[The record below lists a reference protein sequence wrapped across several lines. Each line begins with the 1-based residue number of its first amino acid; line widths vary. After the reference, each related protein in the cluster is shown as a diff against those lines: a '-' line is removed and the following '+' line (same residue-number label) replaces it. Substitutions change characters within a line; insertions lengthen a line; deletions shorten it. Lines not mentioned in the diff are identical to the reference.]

1 MPPPNRSGRPTRRL
15 PARPRLPKTLTRA
28 LLPEHD
34 LADEGHLRRLSYT
47 DLDLAERD
55 VTSCDVEECVF
66 ESVELR
72 GGMLAKSSFA
82 DCRFDRC
89 DLANL
94 ATTNSSLIR
103 CELRGL
109 RTTGLRWTDGT
120 IRDVVFDQC
129 RLDLSAFRFSTLT
142 AVRFAGC
149 RLTQADFTNAD
160 LRNARFDD
168 CDLSGAQFAQADLTG
183 ARLRNCVLAGVRGVE
198 NLRGAV
204 IDPDDLVA
212 LSYAL
217 AGALGIVIG
226 TGDDDADPDDD

>member
-1 MPPPNRSGRPTRRL
+1 MPPPARSGRPARRR
-15 PARPRLPKTLTRA
+15 PAGPRLPRTLTPA
-28 LLPEHD
+28 VLPDHD
-34 LADEGHLRRLSYT
+34 LADEGHLRRLAYT

-55 VTSCDVEECVF
+55 VTSCDVEECLF
-66 ESVELR
+66 EGVELR
-72 GGMLAKSSFA
+72 GGVFTKSTFA

-94 ATTNSSLIR
+94 ATTSSSLVR

-120 IRDVVFDQC
+120 LRDVVFDQC

-149 RLTQADFTNAD
+149 RLTQVDFTNAD

-168 CDLSGAQFAQADLTG
+168 CDLSGAQFAHADLTG
-183 ARLRNCVLAGVRGVE
+183 ARLRNCNLTGVRSVA

-226 TGDDDADPDDD
+226 TCDDDDPADR